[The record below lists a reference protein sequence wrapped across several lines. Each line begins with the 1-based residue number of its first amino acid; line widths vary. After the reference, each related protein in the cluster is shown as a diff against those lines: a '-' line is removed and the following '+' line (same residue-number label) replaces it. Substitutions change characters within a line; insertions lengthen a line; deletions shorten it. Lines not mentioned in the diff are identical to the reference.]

1 MNSLPSHIRR
11 KFLFV
16 VYKVCGRHTLVPQ
29 SLEIPL
35 CYNPNE
41 KSACHGGFAD
51 VWKGRY
57 RGKEVA
63 AKVLRPRRTDDL
75 ERVRRVGRRWHPLDL
90 LYPLTSDHVWQNFC
104 KEVVGWKTLRHPNV
118 LPLLGVTTTN
128 DRLVTIS
135 EWMANGNITEYLRMN
150 TNADRLEL
158 VCFFFSF
165 KVVVIDNHIFIV
177 VERRH

>member
-1 MNSLPSHIRR
+1 MNSLPPQIRR
-11 KFLFV
+11 KFHFA

-63 AKVLRPRRTDDL
+63 AKVLRPRPTDDL
-75 ERVRRVGRRWHPLDL
+75 ERVRRVGRGRYPLDL

-104 KEVVGWKTLRHPNV
+104 KEVVGWKTLHHPNV
-118 LPLLGVTTTN
+118 LPLLGVTTTDN
-128 DRLVTIS
+128 RLVMVS
-135 EWMANGNITEYLRMN
+135 EWMTNGNITEFLKVN
-150 TNADRLEL
+150 PNVDRLEL
-158 VCFFFSF
+158 VRFFFPF
-165 KVVVIDNHIFIV
+165 KVLVPCLWLSLTITCLL
-177 VERRH
+177 